1 MLKIINGLIDADSGR
16 FTLGSKVQIGYY
28 DQEHHVLHMEKTI
41 FEEISDAYPTLT
53 ETEIEIC
60 WQHSFS
66 QGMMYSN

>member
-53 ETEIEIC
+53 ETEIRNMLAA
-60 WQHSFS
+60 FLS
-66 QGMMYSN
+66 QGMTYSN